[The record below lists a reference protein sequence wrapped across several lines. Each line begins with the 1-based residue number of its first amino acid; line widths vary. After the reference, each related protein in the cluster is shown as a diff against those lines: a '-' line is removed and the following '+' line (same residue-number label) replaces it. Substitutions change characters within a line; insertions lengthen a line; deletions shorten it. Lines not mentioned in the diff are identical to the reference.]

1 MEKRFQYFEE
11 QADVIGHM
19 LVRSFHLLAL
29 FAIGAATVWSA
40 LQEFLGMIAAG
51 RAEVADILLLFIYL
65 ELGAMVGIYFMTNRM
80 PVRFLIYVGI
90 TALTRLL
97 IEVISKTHDAGQS
110 VLIICVAILLLAV
123 AVLILRIGSVKFPS
137 PGRTEDHA
145 DKSPTAARTRKAK
158 GKA

>member
-1 MEKRFQYFEE
+1 MERRFDYFEQ

-40 LQEFLGMIAAG
+40 VQEFIGMIVAG
-51 RAEVADILLLFIYL
+51 RAEVGDILLLFIYL

-97 IEVISKTHDAGQS
+97 IEVISKTHDADDT
-110 VLIICVAILLLAV
+110 VLIICAAILLLAV

-137 PGRTEDHA
+137 PGPAEEYA
-145 DKSPTAARTRKAK
+145 DKLSERARARNSEK
-158 GKA
+158 